1 MTEMIRQQLLTYG
14 VSVLCGMGTGFII
27 GIALEIK
34 KVMGVKKVMMAIWD
48 ILFWIMLS
56 CVVVIVNYIYSGGEI
71 RLYVFLGIF
80 SGILLYFCTINWV
93 VSKIVNYILCFLKN
107 ALKKVGEGSK
117 KLVDIIC
124 RKE

>member
-1 MTEMIRQQLLTYG
+1 MTDMIRQQLLTYG

-27 GIALEIK
+27 GLSLEIK
-34 KVMGVKKVMMAIWD
+34 KVIGVKKVLVAIWD

-56 CVVVIVNYIYSGGEI
+56 SLVVIVNYLYSGGEI
-71 RLYVFLGIF
+71 RFYVFLGIF

-93 VSKIVNYILCFLKN
+93 VSKIINYILCFLKN
-107 ALKKVGEGSK
+107 ALKKVGRGCK

>member
-1 MTEMIRQQLLTYG
+1 MTDMIRQQLLTYG

-27 GIALEIK
+27 GLTLEIK
-34 KVMGVKKVMMAIWD
+34 KVIGVKKVLVAIWD

-56 CVVVIVNYIYSGGEI
+56 SLVVIVNYIYSGGEI

-93 VSKIVNYILCFLKN
+93 VSKIINYILCFLKN
-107 ALKKVGEGSK
+107 ALKKVREGCK